1 MTEWMR
7 ASAESIRIRK
17 KEEYLNEFANLNIL
31 RRAMKFMKLE
41 LGFTGNRLYKFKCE
55 TEAENQ
61 VDDKIAEK

>member
-1 MTEWMR
+1 MTQWMQL
-7 ASAESIRIRK
+7 SAEATRIRK
-17 KEEYLNEFANLNIL
+17 KEEYLNEFANLNVL

-61 VDDKIAEK
+61 VDVKIAEK